1 MQCSLLFVDDYLF
14 RNVRLLK
21 PEKPNQDNFTDCGVY
36 LLQYVEMIFGN
47 KNSFKAAFCKIA
59 LTKCFVSYYYFFF
72 VKKQKA
78 LEFPR
83 ISEILN
89 GRVSVFKK
97 RWSHMRI

>member
-47 KNSFKAAFCKIA
+47 KKVLKLF
-59 LTKCFVSYYYFFF
+59 FVKLLSRSVLCNIFIIFFF

-97 RWSHMRI
+97 RSHMRI

>member
-47 KNSFKAAFCKIA
+47 KKVLK
-59 LTKCFVSYYYFFF
+59 LFF
-72 VKKQKA
+72 VKLLSRSVLCNIIIIFFRKKA
-78 LEFPR
+78 KGIRVSPNTRDFKRPR
-83 ISEILN
+83 IC
-89 GRVSVFKK
+89 V
-97 RWSHMRI
+97 